1 MKAGVVAFAFGA
13 NWDICSNL
21 RIAEIAREKELRL
34 RSNGASVSI
43 FTQYDVCLEGAD
55 HASENDHDPPPTLRI
70 AREAIRWAKERGLK
84 ELWIVAAKPH
94 LWRACRD
101 MKASLRSRRRHR
113 DLCLQKSTNFRKTR
127 GGSAVLLRK
136 PEPGLEGRGT
146 GGGKDPRTD
155 ALLPL
160 RTRRAMTEKPPSESP
175 WFYHSGLFFH
185 FKSPMEKIAAAVSS
199 TSDGKYGTIGCNGE
213 K

>member
-101 MKASLRSRRRHR
+101 MKASLRE
-113 DLCLQKSTNFRKTR
+113 
-127 GGSAVLLRK
+127 A
-136 PEPGLEGRGT
+136 
-146 GGGKDPRTD
+146 GGGIEIYACKKEINEFPEDPWWFCSASTQ
-155 ALLPL
+155 A
-160 RTRRAMTEKPPSESP
+160 RTRSRGAWNRREK
-175 WFYHSGLFFH
+175 
-185 FKSPMEKIAAAVSS
+185 
-199 TSDGKYGTIGCNGE
+199 TSN
-213 K
+213 